1 MDVESV
7 ALFHKMDINSDGVLD
22 LSELRAGLADSG
34 MLETKIELLFS
45 SLDLVTDNKVLSL

>member
-1 MDVESV
+1 MDAESV

-22 LSELRAGLADSG
+22 LSELRAGLVDSG
-34 MLETKIELLFS
+34 MLENEIELLFA